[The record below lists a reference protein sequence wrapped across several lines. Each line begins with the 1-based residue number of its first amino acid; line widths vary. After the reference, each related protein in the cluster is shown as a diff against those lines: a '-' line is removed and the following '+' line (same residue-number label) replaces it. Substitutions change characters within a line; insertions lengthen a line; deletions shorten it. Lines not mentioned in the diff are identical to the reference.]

1 MQGIK
6 PHTLTNEE
14 LVHYT
19 TIQGFK
25 NLPAEWVEELVIRL
39 ALLPDQPRPV
49 KDTQTKD
56 LFSADN

>member
-14 LVHYT
+14 LINYT

-25 NLPAEWVEELVIRL
+25 NLPPEWVEELVIRL
-39 ALLPDQPRPV
+39 TVFPEPPRQP

-56 LFSADN
+56 LFDN

>member
-14 LVHYT
+14 LIHYT

-39 ALLPDQPRPV
+39 ALSPEQPRPV

-56 LFSADN
+56 LFSAAN

>member
-14 LVHYT
+14 LINYT

-25 NLPAEWVEELVIRL
+25 NLSQEWIEELVIRL
-39 ALLPDQPRPV
+39 ALLPDQPRTV
-49 KDTQTKD
+49 KDTQTKE
-56 LFSADN
+56 LFDN